1 MIAVRC
7 LTANALRNTVFPFQ
21 KKHQSNYTLLSP
33 FWKKNGQNEEK
44 RKERVLQLKEGDDR
58 SLLRKSAE

>member
-7 LTANALRNTVFPFQ
+7 VTANALRNTVFLFQ
-21 KKHQSNYTLLSP
+21 KKHQSNYTLLSL

-44 RKERVLQLKEGDDR
+44 RKERVLQPKDGDDR
-58 SLLRKSAE
+58 FLLRKPAE